1 LKNHYALIFALR
13 EWTCTDPGSDSGP
26 DPAPVTEGGAGS
38 EVLANEVLGN
48 EVLGNGSENVG
59 AVAVAVG
66 GAVTVTVTLGDK
78 GVVKPVRRV
87 RRQILTARKG
97 QRPTAWI
104 DFEEARETM
113 LQWEGYKIIAISYF
127 GDFPCSALSGARVL
141 VPEEY
146 TNVLQKETPLPLALP
161 SETA

>member
-1 LKNHYALIFALR
+1 
-13 EWTCTDPGSDSGP
+13 
-26 DPAPVTEGGAGS
+26 VTEGGAGS

-48 EVLGNGSENVG
+48 GGENAGAVVG
-59 AVAVAVG
+59 AVAVGDNGV
-66 GAVTVTVTLGDK
+66 VTVGDNGVVTVGDNGVVTVGDN
-78 GVVKPVRRV
+78 GVVKPVKRV

-104 DFEEARETM
+104 DFEEVRETM

-127 GDFPCSALSGARVL
+127 GDFPCCALSSARVL

-146 TNVLQKETPLPLALP
+146 TNVLQKETPLTLLLALP